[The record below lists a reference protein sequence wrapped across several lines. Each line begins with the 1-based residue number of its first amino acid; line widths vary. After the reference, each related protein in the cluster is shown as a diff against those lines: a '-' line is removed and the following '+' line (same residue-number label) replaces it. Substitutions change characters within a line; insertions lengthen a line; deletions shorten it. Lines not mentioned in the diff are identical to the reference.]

1 MTVTIQ
7 EVILDRFCHSNPVP
21 TKNVVFP
28 PCWKII
34 KIFSLLACTV
44 RHTVGAVVP
53 GREIQV
59 IYMHLNFSSRYAMS
73 ITYDCEFGD
82 QLLYSYCTTGI
93 LDFEIMIYLINQ
105 MYQYGDQLWCGKSWS
120 IWSTICMNMRTFFKY
135 GPTKGIWRNWNQNW
149 GFDDGNWFTGTIY
162 HSLTNRKLVF
172 FDAVWIFDIAK
183 EYASRSNV
191 IACIFFCVSFFPC
204 IFVGDI
210 YWHNYIK
217 WTTTGTTF
225 SMGMTNLMF

>member
-1 MTVTIQ
+1 VQYGNIIFGAAVQSLTGTIQ

-34 KIFSLLACTV
+34 KIFSLLPCTV

-73 ITYDCEFGD
+73 NTYDCQFGD
-82 QLLYSYCTTGI
+82 QLFYSYWTTGI
-93 LDFEIMIYLINQ
+93 LDFEIMIYLIDQ

-120 IWSTICMNMRTFFKY
+120 IWSIICMNMGTNYDVGSFFNMDLQRESDV
-135 GPTKGIWRNWNQNW
+135 I
-149 GFDDGNWFTGTIY
+149 GFKIRDLMTGTDLRER
-162 HSLTNRKLVF
+162 SLTRLLTEN
-172 FDAVWIFDIAK
+172 
-183 EYASRSNV
+183 
-191 IACIFFCVSFFPC
+191 
-204 IFVGDI
+204 
-210 YWHNYIK
+210 
-217 WTTTGTTF
+217 
-225 SMGMTNLMF
+225 